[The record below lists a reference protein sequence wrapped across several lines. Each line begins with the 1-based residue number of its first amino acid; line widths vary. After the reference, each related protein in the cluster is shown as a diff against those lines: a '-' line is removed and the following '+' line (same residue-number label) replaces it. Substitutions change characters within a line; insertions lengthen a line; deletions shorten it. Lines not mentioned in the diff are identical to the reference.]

1 MPRSSV
7 SGVAGVEVWI
17 LRTGGTPPM
26 SSHMRFSQVLASDKR
41 VLCSCTRSKLSSSL
55 AVLLLRDVNHPSKAT
70 KLKINYCRLF
80 CRPAGV
86 SRKRSHAQRCKVHI
100 TTSVQNLADEVR
112 SFLVCAPHVVAQ
124 AL

>member
-26 SSHMRFSQVLASDKR
+26 SSHLRFSQVLASDKR

-55 AVLLLRDVNHPSKAT
+55 AVLLLRDVNHPSRQ
-70 KLKINYCRLF
+70 LN
-80 CRPAGV
+80 
-86 SRKRSHAQRCKVHI
+86 QRVI
-100 TTSVQNLADEVR
+100 ARFWLANQ
-112 SFLVCAPHVVAQ
+112 SFSYLVAMK
-124 AL
+124 